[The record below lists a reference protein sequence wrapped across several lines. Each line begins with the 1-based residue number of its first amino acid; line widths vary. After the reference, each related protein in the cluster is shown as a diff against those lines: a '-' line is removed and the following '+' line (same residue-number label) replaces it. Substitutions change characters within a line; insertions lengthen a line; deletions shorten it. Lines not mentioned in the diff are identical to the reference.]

1 VLSLQSDGV
10 GAEKRLA
17 TCISVRDGDV
27 RPTKK
32 RNAKRRKPM
41 MTSKMP
47 RFGLGSVVRFLMAG
61 AGLIGLAAAQTP
73 QVVKNIVLVH
83 GAWAD
88 GSSWDKVVPLL
99 EAKGYHVIAVHEP
112 LTSLADDVAATNR
125 AIDAQS
131 GPVLLVGHSWGG
143 AVITEAGNNEKV
155 LALVYVDAFA
165 LDEGESVNGL
175 TASGKPPAWVAKI
188 QVDRG
193 GFLTL
198 PTDVIFSDFAQDLP
212 PAQARLL
219 AVKQGPLF
227 SKSLDDKITMPA
239 WKSKPS
245 WYVRGTEDH
254 IIDPAAQAAMAKRMG
269 ATVIAVASSHVSML
283 SHASEVAAVIDQAA
297 SGVSTK

>member
-1 VLSLQSDGV
+1 MIFS
-10 GAEKRLA
+10 
-17 TCISVRDGDV
+17 
-27 RPTKK
+27 
-32 RNAKRRKPM
+32 N
-41 MTSKMP
+41 MP
-47 RFGLGSVVRFLMAG
+47 RFGLGTVAGLAMAG
-61 AGLIGLAAAQTP
+61 AGVMGLAAQSP
-73 QVVKNIVLVH
+73 QEVKNIVLVH

-99 EAKGYHVIAVHEP
+99 EAKGYHVVAAHEP

-125 AIDAQS
+125 VIDAQS
-131 GPVLLVGHSWGG
+131 GPVILVGHSWGG

-155 LALVYVDAFA
+155 VGLVYVDAFA

-175 TASGKPPAWVAKI
+175 TAGAKPPSWVAKI

-198 PTDVIFSDFAQDLP
+198 PIDVILSDFAQDLP

-245 WYVRGTEDH
+245 WYVQGTEDH

-269 ATVIAVASSHVSML
+269 ATVTAVPSSHVSML
-283 SHASEVAAVIDQAA
+283 SHPSEVAAVIDQAA
-297 SGVSTK
+297 IKVSAK

>member
-1 VLSLQSDGV
+1 M
-10 GAEKRLA
+10 
-17 TCISVRDGDV
+17 I
-27 RPTKK
+27 
-32 RNAKRRKPM
+32 
-41 MTSKMP
+41 SKMSP
-47 RFGLGSVVRFLMAG
+47 FGIGVVSRFVMAG
-61 AGLIGLAAAQTP
+61 AGLIGLAVGQTP
-73 QVVKNIVLVH
+73 EAVNNIVLVH

-88 GSSWDKVVPLL
+88 GSSWDKVVPIL
-99 EAKGYHVIAVHEP
+99 EAKGYHVVAVHEP

-125 AIDAQS
+125 VIDAQS

-155 LALVYVDAFA
+155 VGLVYVDAFA
-165 LDEGESVNGL
+165 LDEGESVNAL
-175 TASGKPPAWVAKI
+175 TASGKPPAWVGKI

-198 PTDVIFSDFAQDLP
+198 PIDVVLSDFAQDLP

-245 WYVRGTEDH
+245 WYVQGTKDH
-254 IIDPAAQAAMAKRMG
+254 IIDPTAQAALLRNAWARRSRQSLQVTCPCFPILLKSPR
-269 ATVIAVASSHVSML
+269 
-283 SHASEVAAVIDQAA
+283 
-297 SGVSTK
+297 